1 MAPPPWHATPV
12 GQWHAKRNRPALPT
26 SKAALY
32 YWRSTFRSWPFTTE
46 GVLHPTDR
54 MCLPMLRPIYTQSC
68 GKETPCGKSPSHTRV
83 GPQAL
88 LDRVTVFRRA
98 ANDLEIQR
106 ARNSWNTAFAVHLPQ
121 SIHPPAIA
129 RWLTPNVMDHRVWP
143 STQASQIL
151 KLLRLGGVQ
160 DHSGHSRTSQ
170 PWTPQPPSW
179 KATSQDFADTEPIHT
194 NIELVGLL
202 TILQNQTIFEISI
215 RTISIRNL
223 DLVLRLPIS
232 TARHDKLA
240 ISTPIQMM
248 GFFQIPVRQLSR
260 EETIGVIETKGAMVS
275 SETNWNEV
283 QVARTAGWVFHVILL
298 ATSTFSPNANGTDTR
313 TYFTLSTT
321 THNSRETNLTMWVK
335 PTRIGH
341 GSLIFH
347 TRPDHQ

>member
-32 YWRSTFRSWPFTTE
+32 FWRSTFRSWPFTTE

-106 ARNSWNTAFAVHLPQ
+106 ARNSWNTASAVHLPQ

-179 KATSQDFADTEPIHT
+179 KATSQDFADTEPIH
-194 NIELVGLL
+194 
-202 TILQNQTIFEISI
+202 
-215 RTISIRNL
+215 
-223 DLVLRLPIS
+223 
-232 TARHDKLA
+232 K
-240 ISTPIQMM
+240 
-248 GFFQIPVRQLSR
+248 
-260 EETIGVIETKGAMVS
+260 K
-275 SETNWNEV
+275 
-283 QVARTAGWVFHVILL
+283 
-298 ATSTFSPNANGTDTR
+298 
-313 TYFTLSTT
+313 Y
-321 THNSRETNLTMWVK
+321 
-335 PTRIGH
+335 
-341 GSLIFH
+341 
-347 TRPDHQ
+347 